1 MKKAILSILVLL
13 LFASCQSNST
23 KETDNTDSANREK
36 PVDPVEELTLKIRSE
51 PKNPELYF
59 QRSQLYVA
67 DKMFLL
73 ALEDINRSLKIDSL
87 SSKYHSYKG
96 EIQYFSAKPDLA
108 RDSFNKALELDPNN
122 TEALLK
128 LAEIQLL
135 LRNYQECFNLVN
147 TALRIDKQLFMGY
160 FIKGYA
166 HLELGDTS
174 LALSSMQTAVE
185 LNPQFYNGYMTLG
198 FIYGAKTNDIAIE
211 YYNSAL
217 EVIPGD
223 SEAMYNL
230 ALYLQTS
237 DRADDANIVYD
248 KMIELDPA
256 SVRAWYNK
264 GYILL
269 ELQKKPE
276 EAIPFFTKAIQIFP
290 QYVDAIYNLG
300 LCYERLNRINEARIQ
315 YQLALEID
323 NQYDLAALGMERLQR
338 LK

>member
-1 MKKAILSILVLL
+1 MKKGLFYILALLILG
-13 LFASCQSNST
+13 SCQNT
-23 KETDNTDSANREK
+23 KPNEANTTDSSDSEK
-36 PVDPVEELTLKIRSE
+36 QLNPVEELTLKIRSE
-51 PKNPELYF
+51 PKNADLYYE
-59 QRSQLYVA
+59 RAQLYVA
-67 DKMFLL
+67 DNMFLL

-108 RDSFNKALELDPNN
+108 RDSFTKALELDPNN

-166 HLELGDTS
+166 HLELGDTT
-174 LALSSMQTAVE
+174 LALSSMQTSVE
-185 LNPQFYNGYMTLG
+185 LNPQFYNGFMTLG
-198 FIYGAKTNDIAIE
+198 YIHSTKGNDMAIE

-217 EVIPGD
+217 EVKPGD
-223 SEAMYNL
+223 SEAMYNM
-230 ALYLQTS
+230 AIYLQ
-237 DRADDANIVYD
+237 DKGRIENANIVYD
-248 KMIELDPA
+248 RMIELDA
-256 SVRAWYNK
+256 NNVKAWYNK

-269 ELQKKPE
+269 EIQNKPE
-276 EAIPFFTKAIQIFP
+276 EAIPFFSKSIQIFP
-290 QYVDAIYNLG
+290 QYTDAIYNLG
-300 LCYERLNRINEARIQ
+300 LCYERLNRTDEARAQ
-315 YQLALEID
+315 YKLALEID
-323 NQYDLAALGMERLQR
+323 SQFDLAALGMERLQR